1 MARIL
6 VVDDEQSMR
15 EMLSIALGR
24 AGFDV
29 IAAESRATAAAV
41 LAKDAVDLVITDV
54 RLPDGDGIE
63 ILRHVKAG
71 SSDTPVI
78 VMTAY
83 GSTRDAV
90 DAMKLGA
97 HDYLLKPFDVDELKI
112 VVRKALEQH
121 DLREENRLLKAELR
135 RHQGLDQMIGSSAAM
150 QELFDLIRSVA
161 PTGSTVLLAGES
173 GTGKEL
179 AARAIH
185 TLSKQAEGRFVSVN
199 CGAMPENLLESELF
213 GHVKGAF
220 TDAHQNKKGLFEVAD
235 GGTLFLDE
243 IGETPPSMQVKLLR
257 ALQERR
263 IRRVGG
269 TEEISVDVRILAAT
283 NRVLLDLV
291 AEGLFR
297 EDLYYRLAVIPLD
310 VPPLR
315 ARRDDIPVLADRF
328 RRRFSEQMGK
338 SIVGISD
345 EAMECLLRHDWPGN
359 VRELENVIERAIALE
374 AGDRIGT
381 ERLRDLVG
389 GAPRRARA
397 GKSPGAGFQ
406 LDDYL
411 GGEERRLLA
420 EALESSG
427 GDSKDAARLLGV
439 SARSLRYLIQK
450 HRKNAP
456 SRFVGNDNS

>member
-6 VVDDEQSMR
+6 VIDDEQSMR
-15 EMLSIALGR
+15 EMLSIALGK

-29 IAAESRATAAAV
+29 VAAESRATAAAV
-41 LAKDAVDLVITDV
+41 LAKDPVDLVITDV

-63 ILRHVKAG
+63 VLRHVKTG
-71 SSDTPVI
+71 SPDTVVI

-121 DLREENRLLKAELR
+121 DLQQENRQLKAELR
-135 RHQGLDQMIGSSAAM
+135 RQQGLDQMIGSSPAM

-161 PTGSTVLLAGES
+161 PTGSTVLLSGES

-185 TLSKQAEGRFVSVN
+185 TLSKQSEGRFVSIN

-220 TDAHQNKKGLFEVAD
+220 TDAHQSKKGLFEVAD

-243 IGETPPSMQVKLLR
+243 IGETPASMQVKLLR

-269 TEEISVDVRILAAT
+269 TDEISVDVRILAAT
-283 NRVLLDLV
+283 NQVLPDLV

-297 EDLYYRLAVIPLD
+297 EDLYYRLAVIPLHM
-310 VPPLR
+310 PPLR
-315 ARRDDIPVLADRF
+315 ERREDIPILADRF
-328 RRRFSEQMGK
+328 RQRFSEVMRK
-338 SIVGISD
+338 SIVGIAE
-345 EAMECLLRHDWPGN
+345 EAMACLLRHDWPGN

-374 AGDRIGT
+374 ARDRIGA
-381 ERLRDLVG
+381 EQLRDLVG
-389 GAPRRARA
+389 GLPRRGRA
-397 GKSPGAGFQ
+397 ATSPVEGFQ

-411 GGEERRLLA
+411 GGEERRLLE

-427 GDSKDAARLLGV
+427 GDRRNAARILGI

-450 HRKNAP
+450 HR
-456 SRFVGNDNS
+456 